1 MHSET
6 LNKMDKKTIIK
17 INNLKK
23 EFAGTSES
31 LIIFENTNLE
41 IKHGEKVAIVGA
53 SGSGK
58 STLLS
63 LIAGLDK
70 ATEGEIFVKDVAI
83 GNLSE
88 NALAN
93 YRNNE
98 VSIIFQSFELISP
111 FTALENVKAPL
122 DIRGGI
128 PRATIDEVAN
138 TLLQEIELNNR
149 SGSFPNTLSGGE
161 KQRVAI
167 ARALAADTDII
178 LADEPTG
185 SLDRKTGELI
195 LDLLLR
201 EVEKRSKTLIIITH
215 DMNIANKMDRI
226 IELKDRNLYEGTRV

>member
-1 MHSET
+1 ME
-6 LNKMDKKTIIK
+6 KKAIIK

-23 EFAGTSES
+23 EFTNTSEA
-31 LIIFENTNLE
+31 LVIFENTNLE
-41 IKHGEKVAIVGA
+41 IKEGEKVAIVGA

-70 ATEGEIFVKDVAI
+70 ATEGEIFVKDI
-83 GNLSE
+83 EISNLSE
-88 NALAN
+88 SALAN

-98 VSIIFQSFELISP
+98 ISIIFQSFELISP
-111 FTALENVKAPL
+111 FTALENIKAPL

-128 PRATIDEVAN
+128 SDVAINTIAD
-138 TLLQEIELNNR
+138 TLLHEIGLINR

-167 ARALAADTDII
+167 ARALSSNTSII

-185 SLDRKTGELI
+185 SLDRKTGDLI
-195 LDLLLR
+195 LELLLR
-201 EVEKRSKTLIIITH
+201 EVDKRSKTLIIITH
-215 DMNIANKMDRI
+215 DINIANKMDRI
-226 IELKDRNLYEGTRV
+226 IELKDKNLHEAKNV